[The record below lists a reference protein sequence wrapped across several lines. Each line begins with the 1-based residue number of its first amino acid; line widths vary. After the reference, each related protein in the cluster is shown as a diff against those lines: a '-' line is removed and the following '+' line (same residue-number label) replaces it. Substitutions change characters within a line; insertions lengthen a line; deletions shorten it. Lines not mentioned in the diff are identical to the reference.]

1 MNPIFLEVPNIS
13 KILIAEANNQIHSI
27 DRQGQ
32 KSNLII
38 QIHQIVHGN
47 LTIHNIENTIES
59 LRQH

>member
-1 MNPIFLEVPNIS
+1 MNSIFLEVPNIS
-13 KILIAEANNQIHSI
+13 KILIAKANNQIHSN
-27 DRQGQ
+27 RQGQ